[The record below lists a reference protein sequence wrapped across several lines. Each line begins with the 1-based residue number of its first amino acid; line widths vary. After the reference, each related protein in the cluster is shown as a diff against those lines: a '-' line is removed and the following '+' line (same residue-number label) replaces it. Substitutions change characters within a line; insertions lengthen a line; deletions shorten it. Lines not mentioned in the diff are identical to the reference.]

1 MNVSAGN
8 EAVPPVA
15 LLAGGLATR
24 LRPITASIPK
34 SMVEVAGEPFISHQ
48 LRLLVREGISDLVI
62 CCGHLGEQIAEFVG
76 DGTRFGCRVRY
87 SSDGDQPLGTGGALR
102 RALPML
108 GEYFMVMYGDSYLDI
123 NFRDVLAAFRRC
135 GRPALMTV
143 FRNEGRWDTS
153 NVEFADGIVRRY
165 DKTTG
170 TPAMLH
176 IDYGFSVLDASVV
189 RPWPEDHAFDLADLY
204 RDLASRGVLAGYE
217 MRGRFYEIG
226 SPKGLADT
234 DAFLRRGLRGQG
246 LRRSDFPLEGR
257 KGRS

>member
-1 MNVSAGN
+1 M
-8 EAVPPVA
+8 PPLA

-34 SMVEVAGEPFISHQ
+34 SMVEVAGEPFIRHQ
-48 LRLLVREGISDLVI
+48 LRLLVREGITDLVI
-62 CCGHLGEQIAEFVG
+62 CCSHLGEQIGEFVG
-76 DGTRFGCRVRY
+76 DGAQFGCRVRY

-108 GEYFMVMYGDSYLDI
+108 GECFMVMYGDSYLDLS
-123 NFRDVLAAFRRC
+123 FRKVVAAFRRC

-153 NVEFADGIVRRY
+153 NVEFVDGIVRRY
-165 DKTTG
+165 DKTNR

-189 RPWPEDHAFDLADLY
+189 RPWPGDRAFDLADLY
-204 RDLASRGVLAGYE
+204 RGLASRGMLAGYE
-217 MRGRFYEIG
+217 VRQRFYEIG
-226 SPKGLADT
+226 SPEGLAET
-234 DAFLRRGLRGQG
+234 DALLRRRAARGK
-246 LRRSDFPLEGR
+246 D
-257 KGRS
+257 